1 MAESKGHDPSSSHR
15 RSMRLDGYDYSLAGA
30 YFVTTVAM
38 QRECLFGDLTNGEMR
53 LNKFGQIVSQSWEWL
68 SEQYMYV
75 ELDSF
80 IMMLTIF
87 MKYYGLMN
95 WILNVGAGRDP
106 PLLKLSLSG
115 N

>member
-1 MAESKGHDPSSSHR
+1 
-15 RSMRLDGYDYSLAGA
+15 MRMDGYDYSLAGA
-30 YFVTTVAM
+30 YFMTTVAM

-80 IMMLTIF
+80 IVMPDHFHGILRINELDIERRGGSRPAPTKIKPLGQLVGVFKTISA
-87 MKYYGLMN
+87 K
-95 WILNVGAGRDP
+95 
-106 PLLKLSLSG
+106 
-115 N
+115 